1 MEKLLKTN
9 SKEFNEMYFKYILD
23 SINFEDFDPKN
34 DKEKMELFWID
45 FDQRAN
51 YENNK
56 KRIPNL
62 QNRIADFLQGLPYNF
77 KFANHEILE
86 MAVNQKSLPKNY
98 TEKQADK
105 ILENY
110 WNFTAFKIIQLSKKL
125 KIDIEIFY

>member
-1 MEKLLKTN
+1 MKTLKTN
-9 SKEFNEMYFKYILD
+9 TKEFNEMYFKYILD

-34 DKEKMELFWID
+34 DKEKMELFWVD

-51 YENNK
+51 YQYNK

-62 QNRIADFLQGLPYNF
+62 HDRIADFLQGIPYDF

-86 MAVNQKSLPKNY
+86 MAVSQKSLPENY
-98 TEKQADK
+98 TEKQADR

-110 WNFTAFKIIQLSKKL
+110 YNFTAFKIVQLSKKL
-125 KIDIEIFY
+125 GIDTSLFY

>member
-1 MEKLLKTN
+1 MKTLKTN
-9 SKEFNEMYFKYILD
+9 TKEFNEMYFKYILE

-34 DKEKMELFWID
+34 DKEKMELFWVD

-51 YENNK
+51 FENNK

-62 QNRIADFLQGLPYNF
+62 QDRIADFLRGIPYNF

-86 MAVNQKSLPKNY
+86 MAVNQRSLPENY
-98 TEKQADK
+98 TEKQADR

-110 WNFTAFKIIQLSKKL
+110 WNFTALKIMQLSKKL
-125 KIDIEIFY
+125 GIDVSLFY